1 VPAPTPAYFFRHIYP
16 GIETIQSSFNLPRHR
31 HMRSYA
37 SIVVAGTFEESG
49 YIGRI
54 HATEGDVLIH
64 PELDCHANQKVPAGL
79 RLIRLD
85 WSYSKPSGGFY
96 HLRNALDDLA
106 KTAEKDPR
114 DAAQLLEDALSH
126 KQASPGGVKN
136 DWPDLLA
143 EALTEDSSLSISEWA
158 QSNQLAPQT
167 VSRGFSAAYGVAPQ
181 VFRAEFRA
189 RAAWLRVT
197 RSSDCLC
204 QIAAEIGFAD
214 QAHMTRWIHRITG
227 APPGAWRRRHVAAA
241 G

>member
-1 VPAPTPAYFFRHIYP
+1 
-16 GIETIQSSFNLPRHR
+16 
-31 HMRSYA
+31 MRAYA
-37 SIVVAGTFEESG
+37 SVIVAGTLVESG

-64 PELDCHANQKVPAGL
+64 PELDCHANQKVSAGL

-85 WSYSKPSGGFY
+85 WSHRKPSGGFY

-114 DAAQLLEDALSH
+114 DAAQLLADVLGQ

-143 EALTEDSSLSISEWA
+143 EALAEDSGLSIGEWA
-158 QSNQLAPQT
+158 QSNQLAQQT
-167 VSRGFSAAYGVAPQ
+167 VSRGFSAAYGVAPE
-181 VFRAEFRA
+181 VFRAESRA

-204 QIAAEIGFAD
+204 QIAADIGFAD

-227 APPGAWRRRHVAAA
+227 APPGAWRRGRVAA
-241 G
+241 GG

>member
-1 VPAPTPAYFFRHIYP
+1 
-16 GIETIQSSFNLPRHR
+16 
-31 HMRSYA
+31 MRAYA
-37 SIVVAGTFEESG
+37 SVIVAGTLVESG

-64 PELDCHANQKVPAGL
+64 PELDCHANQKVSAGL

-85 WSYSKPSGGFY
+85 WSHRKPSGGFY
-96 HLRNALDDLA
+96 HLRNTLDDLA

-114 DAAQLLEDALSH
+114 DAAQLLEDALGQ

-143 EALTEDSSLSISEWA
+143 EALAEDSGLSIGEWA
-158 QSNQLAPQT
+158 QSNQLAQQT
-167 VSRGFSAAYGVAPQ
+167 VSRGFSAAYGVAPE
-181 VFRAEFRA
+181 VFRAESRA

-204 QIAAEIGFAD
+204 QIAADIGFAD

-227 APPGAWRRRHVAAA
+227 APPGAWRRGRVSAA